1 MFLPLPIA
9 IGGAAGLGAAF
20 VAWQS
25 LWTGGRLWGPIYRHG
40 DRASNRYALT
50 FDDGPT
56 AHATERVL
64 DALGEAGVKAAFFV
78 IGRNVERWPDLVAR
92 MDREGHLVG
101 NHSYDHS
108 RYAACRHR
116 RYWDAQMRRTD
127 AAIHAVLGKRPAMFR
142 PPLGVKTRYINGAA
156 MRTGHAVITWTRRAR
171 DGVRSITSETI
182 LSRIV
187 GPTVGGDVLLLHDG
201 AEPGRT
207 RDASA
212 TVACIA
218 PLVRQLR
225 DKGLESAPLDELL
238 QLPAYQPAV
247 TSFAAQ

>member
-1 MFLPLPIA
+1 MPIPVPIA

-20 VAWQS
+20 VGWQS
-25 LWTGGRLWGPIYRHG
+25 VWPGGRMWGRIYRHG
-40 DRASNRYALT
+40 DRTRRHYAIT

-56 AHATERVL
+56 AGATERVL
-64 DALGEAGVKAAFFV
+64 DVLGEAGVKATFFV

-101 NHSYDHS
+101 NHSYDHW
-108 RYAACRHR
+108 RYGACRHR
-116 RYWDAQMRRTD
+116 RYWEAQVRRTD
-127 AAIHAVLGKRPAMFR
+127 DAIIAVIGKRPAMFR
-142 PPLGVKTRYINGAA
+142 PPLGVKTLYINGAA
-156 MRTGHAVITWTRRAR
+156 TRTGHAVITWTQRAR
-171 DGVRSITSETI
+171 DGVRVITPETI

-187 GPTVGGDVLLLHDG
+187 PHTVGGDVLLLHDG
-201 AEPGRT
+201 AEPGRS

-225 DKGLESAPLDELL
+225 DKGLEPAPLDELL
-238 QLPAYQPAV
+238 KLPAYQPAV

>member
-1 MFLPLPIA
+1 MSIPLPIA
-9 IGGAAGLGAAF
+9 ITGAFGVGAAF
-20 VAWQS
+20 VGWQS
-25 LWTGGRLWGPIYRHG
+25 VWPGGRLWGRIYSHG

-56 AHATERVL
+56 ADATERVL
-64 DALGEAGVKAAFFV
+64 DALGEAGMKATFFV

-101 NHSYDHS
+101 NHSYDHW
-108 RYAACRHR
+108 RYGACRHR
-116 RYWDAQMRRTD
+116 RYWGAQIQRTD
-127 AAIHAVLGKRPAMFR
+127 AAITAVIGKRPAMFR
-142 PPLGVKTRYINGAA
+142 PPLGVKTLYINSAA
-156 MRTGHAVITWTRRAR
+156 TRTGHAVITWTQRAR
-171 DGVRSITSETI
+171 DGVRSTTPGTI

-187 GPTVGGDVLLLHDG
+187 PPTVGGDVLLLHDG
-201 AEPGRT
+201 TEPNRT

-212 TVACIA
+212 TVACIS

-225 DKGLESAPLDELL
+225 DKGLEPAPLDELL